1 MVPSAA
7 ADMISLA
14 QAQSRGPEATG
25 QENWIPAPSEE
36 AQPRYFPSLTQCPF
50 WSSETGSQGVPK
62 SVFPRMGV
70 SSMYSR
76 RGGGVE
82 WAPGA
87 GQEQTQ
93 DPSLVELSDFYSP
106 NASVSGGC

>member
-1 MVPSAA
+1 MVPTAA
-7 ADMISLA
+7 ADMISPA

-36 AQPRYFPSLTQCPF
+36 VQPRFFPSLAQCPF

-62 SVFPRMGV
+62 TVFPRMGV
-70 SSMYSR
+70 GSMCSG
-76 RGGGVE
+76 RGVVVE

-93 DPSLVELSDFYSP
+93 DTSLVELSDFYSP
-106 NASVSGGC
+106 KASVTGGC